1 MANNITC
8 PSCNTIFDA
17 GTVLEAELQ
26 KKLQAE
32 MNDKLNAQYKK
43 IEKEKE
49 ELQKKEEELEE
60 KRKNAN
66 DLFREKMEAEK
77 KKMVVSFEADKEKLS
92 KDLQEAL
99 RKSIA
104 GDYENQLKM
113 MQQANADNE
122 EKLKTSRQKEL
133 EFLKK
138 EKQLKDREEEM
149 EISLHNKLLQ
159 ERTIIQAEIQKR
171 EQEKNEQREMQ
182 FKMQLQERDK
192 LLEDNKRMLEEM
204 KRKAEQGSMQ
214 LQGEGAELILEK
226 LLRETYPYDQVEE
239 IKKGQEGG
247 DCILTVCNKNGGDCG
262 KILFESK
269 RAKAFGKD
277 WISKLKTDM
286 RNCGANVAILVT
298 EVYPR
303 DMTHFGEKD
312 GVWICSFS
320 EVSSV
325 SFILRNGIL
334 QMYAAQKNQEGK
346 ADKMQ
351 LLYDFLTGIEFRG
364 QVEAIAEGFL
374 SMKTAIT
381 KERMSMEKIWKEREK
396 QLDKVLINTM
406 GMHGSIKGIAGASV
420 ADIALLGEGTET
432 DEVTF

>member
-8 PSCNTIFDA
+8 PNCNSIFDS
-17 GTVLEAELQ
+17 GTVLAAELQ

-32 MNDKLNAQYKK
+32 MTEKLHAQYKK
-43 IEKEKE
+43 IEQEKE
-49 ELQKKEEELEE
+49 QLQKKEEELEE

-66 DLFREKMEAEK
+66 ELFAEKLTSEK
-77 KKMVVSFEADKEKLS
+77 KKMAAAAELEKEKLQIE
-92 KDLQEAL
+92 LQEAL
-99 RKSIA
+99 RKSIS
-104 GDYENQLKM
+104 GDYENKM
-113 MQQANADNE
+113 KMLQQANADSE
-122 EKLKTSRQKEL
+122 EKLKLSRQKEL
-133 EFLKK
+133 EFLQK
-138 EKQLKDREEEM
+138 EQKLKDREEEM
-149 EISLHNKLLQ
+149 ELSLQQKLLQ
-159 ERTIIQAEIQKR
+159 QREIVQAEIQKR
-171 EQEKNEQREMQ
+171 EQDKNEQKDMQ
-182 FKMQLQERDK
+182 FKMILQEKEKQMEDQKK
-192 LLEDNKRMLEEM
+192 LIEEM

-226 LLRETYPYDQVEE
+226 LLRENYPYDVVEE

-247 DCILTVCNKNGGDCG
+247 DCILSVRNFKGAECG

-298 EVYPR
+298 EVLPR
-303 DMTHFGEKD
+303 EMQRFGEKE
-312 GVWICSFS
+312 GVWICNFN
-320 EVSSV
+320 EVESV
-325 SFILRNGIL
+325 SAILRSGIL
-334 QMYAAQKNQEGK
+334 KLYDAQRNQEGK

-374 SMKTAIT
+374 CMKTAIT
-381 KERMSMEKIWKEREK
+381 KEKMQMEKIWKEREK
-396 QLDKVLINTM
+396 QLEKVLINTM

-420 ADIALLGEGTET
+420 ADIALLGEGDEES
-432 DEVTF
+432 EVTF